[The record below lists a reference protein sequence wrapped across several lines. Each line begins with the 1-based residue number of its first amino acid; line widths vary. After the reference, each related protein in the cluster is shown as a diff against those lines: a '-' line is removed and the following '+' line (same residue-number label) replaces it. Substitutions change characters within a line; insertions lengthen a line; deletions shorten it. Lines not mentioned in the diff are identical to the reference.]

1 MTIWACSW
9 CTAQLAKQFTKFQTI
24 TVLQLETQ
32 ALQNYGNLLKH
43 QNTLAQQHSITSQQT
58 KSLSNTVVRTLT
70 LITTQSFYKNRTMKI
85 AFQHK
90 TAVVMPTQNHFPE
103 AIILLPVIE
112 VSSFH
117 TVLQLNF
124 CKHFILPQYKLY
136 ISIIKISFL

>member
-1 MTIWACSW
+1 V
-9 CTAQLAKQFTKFQTI
+9 LLVKQFTKFQTI

-43 QNTLAQQHSITSQQT
+43 QNPLAQQHSITSQQT
-58 KSLSNTVVRTLT
+58 KSLSNTAVRNST
-70 LITTQSFYKNRTMKI
+70 LITTQSFYKNRAMKI

-90 TAVVMPTQNHFPE
+90 TAFVMPTQNHFPE
-103 AIILLPVIE
+103 AIILLHVIE
-112 VSSFH
+112 VTSFH
-117 TVLQLNF
+117 TVLQPKF